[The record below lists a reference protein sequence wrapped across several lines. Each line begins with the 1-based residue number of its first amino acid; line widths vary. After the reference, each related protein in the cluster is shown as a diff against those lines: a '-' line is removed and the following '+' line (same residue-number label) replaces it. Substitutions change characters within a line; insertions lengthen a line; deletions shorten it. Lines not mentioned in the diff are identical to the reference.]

1 MKTEPLG
8 RGVGRLW
15 GVILLAA
22 CASDVADSARFACEV
37 DGDCRAGWYCVRQ
50 VCQAEP
56 PPEDARRVDA
66 RPEDARVA
74 DRGPA
79 DQGMAGAGGSMADQ
93 GMAGAGG
100 SMADQGMA
108 GAGGSMADQGMVA
121 DQGVDRGL
129 MDGGLAD
136 QGVDV
141 GVDQGVDVGVDQ
153 GVDVGVPCLQD
164 SDCDRLLGSA
174 CDQEACGAGF
184 TSTWRVGQCRD
195 QVCTHL
201 QEQRRG
207 DLCPQADRCQ
217 MTDGVA
223 ACVADQRCVQDSDND
238 GRPDRIDNCDFE
250 PNPNQEDQ
258 DQDGVG
264 DHCEACEPQSNC
276 FVRLAGFQQRCLDG
290 GCGGSVAAVGLSGM
304 CINGTCGGWAMMP
317 EESRTACPPATACVV
332 QGLQASCRADD
343 RCAACSIEVEG
354 RACEFEGGGEGRC
367 LLGTCT
373 AWDCT
378 EVSCNE
384 LAPSPGTSFG
394 PFRGAMAEQDVVLDN
409 RTGKRWLT
417 TQVAVDSLGEA
428 HLYCHGQNQGGTW
441 RLPTWYELAAVGRR
455 NSNDLN
461 TFRALPWEVD
471 QRAVFLSRTVVDNE
485 RVVGVRLATGEVVLS
500 PRIVQD
506 GFSVTCVRDDQPA
519 HGNLG
524 ARGAVWS
531 QGGDPI
537 FDPWTQV
544 TWTPNPTPALTFAG
558 AVAACSQD
566 NAQVVPTVDMLLTL
580 LTFRV
585 GNPPGPGFWPGWN
598 GMQFG
603 RVNMQVWAGDAA
615 DADAGLRQAW
625 VVDLGTGEVFRQRAD
640 SLLPSLCVRPVN

>member
-93 GMAGAGG
+93 GM
-100 SMADQGMA
+100 
-108 GAGGSMADQGMVA
+108 VA
-121 DQGVDRGL
+121 DQGVDQGL
-129 MDGGLAD
+129 MDGGRAD
-136 QGVDV
+136 QGVDL

-184 TSTWRVGQCRD
+184 TSTWQVGQCRD
-195 QVCTHL
+195 QVCTDFRER
-201 QEQRRG
+201 QIG
-207 DLCPQADRCQ
+207 GLCPQITRCVV
-217 MTDGVA
+217 TDGMA
-223 ACVADQRCVQDSDND
+223 ECANDLDCAQDTDND
-238 GRPDRIDNCDFE
+238 GRTDRVDNCAFE
-250 PNPNQEDQ
+250 FNPDQEDQ

-264 DHCEACEPQSNC
+264 DHCETCRGDSDC
-276 FVRLAGFQQRCLDG
+276 FVRLAGFQQRCLAG
-290 GCGGSVAAVGLSGM
+290 GCGGSVAAAGISGR
-304 CINGTCGGWAMMP
+304 CNGGTCGQWSMELDERLAV
-317 EESRTACPPATACVV
+317 CPPATVCVV
-332 QGLQASCRADD
+332 QGLQASCQADE
-343 RCAACSIEVEG
+343 RCGGEVCGIEVEG
-354 RACEFEGGGEGRC
+354 QSCAVDDGAEGRC
-367 LLGTCT
+367 LLGACT
-373 AWDCT
+373 TWNCT
-378 EVSCNE
+378 EVRCNE
-384 LAPSPGTSFG
+384 LAPSPGTGFG
-394 PFRGAMAEQDVVLDN
+394 PFRGVLAGQDVVRDH
-409 RTGKRWLT
+409 RTGKHWLT
-417 TQVAVDSLGEA
+417 TQAAVASLGEA
-428 HLYCHGQNQGGTW
+428 HLYCEVQISRNLGGSW

-461 TFRALPWEVD
+461 TFRALPWEVEPG
-471 QRAVFLSRTVVDNE
+471 AVFLSRTVVDDQ
-485 RVVGVRLATGEVVLS
+485 RIVGVRLATGEVVLS

-519 HGNLG
+519 SGDL
-524 ARGAVWS
+524 AERGAVWS

-558 AVAACSQD
+558 AVVACSQD

-615 DADAGLRQAW
+615 DADAGQPLAW